1 MIYIEDKEEYDKY
14 YQNKKKEEASLEIC
28 NRLIKETYNL
38 DKYNKIT
45 NHIFLENVW
54 LEEKIKTDNIEKI
67 TDIIIM
73 LDNNNYYRFR
83 YSQMIHLLENY
94 RLSSYSD
101 SSFFGSLFGSSKKK
115 KNYTFYIYTEEYIY
129 YTNFEKKNKNYFTTI
144 PRVFNYE

>member
-1 MIYIEDKEEYDKY
+1 MIYIEDEEEYDKY

-54 LEEKIKTDNIEKI
+54 LEEKNKTDNIETI

-73 LDNNNYYRFR
+73 LDNNNYFRFK
-83 YSQMIHLLENY
+83 YSHMIHLLENY

-101 SSFFGSLFGSSKKK
+101 ASFFGSLYG
-115 KNYTFYIYTEEYIY
+115 
-129 YTNFEKKNKNYFTTI
+129 
-144 PRVFNYE
+144 